1 MNAGALVYCILDAEG
16 AYTPE
21 GYELLDS
28 AVAGDYE
35 LKLWRG
41 QQHVNGQPVK
51 FHEVSLNAKGRDF
64 DPASQA
70 TKFKGSTSALGHRT
84 EVAQIVANWIRR
96 YGEFYIGSYEPR
108 KVKLYHRM
116 VKHALKGFDISEPYA
131 AFDEC
136 EGKPEYFKVTARPG
150 VVESI
155 LEGDDDF
162 DPAADV
168 KRLGDFREK
177 IGVMC
182 HLITETP
189 YEGVNF
195 DATYWFQE
203 ASDALIMQWFN
214 DKWTHSPI
222 GKSVAKVMARRNKEL
237 GADKSLGYAIW
248 KHGIENV
255 TVNEDE
261 VYHFIKWN
269 RPRLYDKMMADLNQR
284 NAEQE
289 RLRAAGGRYREEHPE
304 MFESDDNVDVQ
315 RMISELPSRFE
326 QALKA
331 ACALMDRRYIEYV
344 VTDDNVREIAAD
356 VAYTIADEFNLAPGD
371 EAVSAAA
378 EQMILHHVF
387 KHIARHH

>member
-51 FHEVSLNAKGRDF
+51 FHEVSLNAKGRSF

-131 AFDEC
+131 VFDEC

-150 VVESI
+150 VVESV
-155 LEGDDDF
+155 LEGEDDF

-168 KRLGDFREK
+168 KRLGDYR
-177 IGVMC
+177 GSLRVMATV
-182 HLITETP
+182 LLKGSGGFSI
-189 YEGVNF
+189 
-195 DATYWFQE
+195 DATKFMEVATDDLLVSLCNWKWFANPGSRAVAFVLAKDNE
-203 ASDALIMQWFN
+203 ELAAEVRAKNVEDVRLNVEDAMHW
-214 DKWTHSPI
+214 
-222 GKSVAKVMARRNKEL
+222 
-237 GADKSLGYAIW
+237 
-248 KHGIENV
+248 
-255 TVNEDE
+255 
-261 VYHFIKWN
+261 IKWN
-269 RPRLYDKMMADLNQR
+269 RPHLY
-284 NAEQE
+284 AELTATMQAQQAE
-289 RLRAAGGRYREEHPE
+289 EDRLRAAGDRYREEHPE
-304 MFESDDNVDVQ
+304 MFESDDSVDVQ
-315 RMISELPSRFE
+315 RMVSELPSRLE

-387 KHIARHH
+387 KHVARHH